1 MEKKILFLCGAPI
14 FDEKSF
20 GANKF
25 QSQPA
30 RSIWNYVGKPFPK
43 KIKPN
48 FLMLQ
53 EIIKI

>member
-1 MEKKILFLCGAPI
+1 MEKKILFFCGAPI
-14 FDEKSF
+14 FNEKSF

-48 FLMLQ
+48 FLML
-53 EIIKI
+53 

>member
-1 MEKKILFLCGAPI
+1 MEKKILFFCGAPI

-25 QSQPA
+25 QSQSA
-30 RSIWNYVGKPFPK
+30 LSIWNYTNASPK
-43 KIKPN
+43 KSSLI
-48 FLMLQ
+48 FLMLR